1 MMICTKSIYRTKEM
15 SWGTELMLPGKEP
28 NHNDTVP
35 KNNGEADGTN
45 EQKILIFTL
54 PISCLWVFVIYKLGI

>member
-1 MMICTKSIYRTKEM
+1 
-15 SWGTELMLPGKEP
+15 MLPGKEP